1 MIEER
6 FIVKEKKGVPLMYDN
21 KTGGWYTHLL
31 AHRSVLE
38 EFCRIANNLNRKS
51 KCCQNKMELMRKFVD
66 IDAMNEYLDKTGQKG
81 CD

>member
-1 MIEER
+1 
-6 FIVKEKKGVPLMYDN
+6 MYDN

-51 KCCQNKMELMRKFVD
+51 KCCQNKMELMMKFVD
-66 IDAMNEYLDKTGQKG
+66 MDRMNEYLEETGQKG